1 MTSLPNELLVAIAAA
16 GQEGRFLHS
25 NTAFDFKFKSEWTF
39 SHLCRC
45 FREAIIGTPELWT
58 HVEVDLSM
66 RGSVEIFNLYLE
78 RCGTY
83 PISATLQYLTA
94 SNYHLVDERLRGG
107 LVLALFRDVAAPN
120 LRHLE
125 IINALRESYYWWPSV
140 EVFSSGA
147 PRLAFLK
154 MDGFRPQRPAPPWTS
169 LTHLE
174 LRKGPDRAN
183 YAATLLFEVT
193 KQCPLLVHL
202 SIEINWEFTSGLRF
216 CIPSLKFL
224 HISLL
229 DHPPGLYLLGMVDLF
244 DTPALTKLTVSG
256 ANCYQIWEL
265 LSYGLDCTS
274 FPVLTS
280 FSSVNSGPCC
290 RTDDP
295 IPGPKS
301 PQPGQFTALTSIT
314 LINQCLSAS
323 FVRGISDPLS
333 QLWPRLKT
341 VTLCPQNGTLDAVQ
355 TAIRDA
361 VELHQQ
367 EGQPLPK
374 FRLSP
379 ELFALTQDW
388 DTDVEMEV
396 FDPIEIVKSLR

>member
-1 MTSLPNELLVAIAAA
+1 M
-16 GQEGRFLHS
+16 
-25 NTAFDFKFKSEWTF
+25 
-39 SHLCRC
+39 
-45 FREAIIGTPELWT
+45 
-58 HVEVDLSM
+58 
-66 RGSVEIFNLYLE
+66 
-78 RCGTY
+78 
-83 PISATLQYLTA
+83 
-94 SNYHLVDERLRGG
+94 
-107 LVLALFRDVAAPN
+107 
-120 LRHLE
+120 
-125 IINALRESYYWWPSV
+125 
-140 EVFSSGA
+140 FSSGA

-154 MDGFRPQRPAPPWTS
+154 MDGFSPQLPAPPWTTS

-174 LRKGPDRAN
+174 LRRVPDRVKYPTAI
-183 YAATLLFEVT
+183 LFEVT

-202 SIEINWEFTSGLRF
+202 SLEINWEFTSKLRF

-224 HISLL
+224 HLSLL
-229 DHPPGLYLLGMVDLF
+229 DNEPRPYLLGVVDLF
-244 DTPALTKLTVSG
+244 NLPALTELMVSG
-256 ANCYQIWEL
+256 ASCGQIWEL
-265 LSYGLDCTS
+265 LSYGLDCAS

-280 FSSVNSGPCC
+280 FSSVNSGPCPC
-290 RTDDP
+290 RPDDP
-295 IPGPKS
+295 IPGPVS

-323 FVRGISDPLS
+323 FVRGISD

-361 VELHQQ
+361 VESHQQ

-374 FRLSP
+374 FRLAP